1 MSDIRFGVIGFGNM
15 GRYHAD
21 YLNKGSVPGAVLSA
35 IVDTN
40 DAVLRTAQEM
50 YPSALIYPNVD
61 HLLTANTIDALIVAT
76 PHYFH
81 PPIAI
86 AALNAGL
93 NVLVEKPAGVYTGQ
107 VREMNDVASRSDKVF
122 GIMFNQRTNGAH
134 QKMRD
139 LVASGE
145 LGELKRVL
153 YVITDWTRTQAY
165 YDSGGWR
172 ATWVGEGGGVLLNQS
187 PHNLDLLQ
195 WIAGMPARV
204 RAFCSFGRY
213 HDVEVE
219 DDVTAYLEYANGA
232 SGVFITSTG
241 EAPGSKIFE
250 ITGDRGKLVLA
261 NGQLTFH
268 RTAVPVSDFLRDCP
282 DGFAQPE
289 TWACQ
294 IPVGGGEEHIGI
306 TKNFVA
312 AITDGKP
319 LMASG
324 QEGING
330 TTLANAMLLS
340 TWIDNWVNLPLDDN
354 LYYQKL
360 QERVA
365 TSKISKAA
373 LVPKI
378 MEVKGTF

>member
-1 MSDIRFGVIGFGNM
+1 M